1 MSALY
6 LNTENSKDSPVLT
19 EPTLKLVL
27 FTKDYSRS
35 CELEKHSS
43 FYIPD
48 SILNLSQ
55 LNRTLYKLS
64 LAIPPRVETISHIYN
79 MYT

>member
-19 EPTLKLVL
+19 EPTLKLAL

-35 CELEKHSS
+35 CELEN
-43 FYIPD
+43 
-48 SILNLSQ
+48 ILAS
-55 LNRTLYKLS
+55 YS
-64 LAIPPRVETISHIYN
+64 
-79 MYT
+79 